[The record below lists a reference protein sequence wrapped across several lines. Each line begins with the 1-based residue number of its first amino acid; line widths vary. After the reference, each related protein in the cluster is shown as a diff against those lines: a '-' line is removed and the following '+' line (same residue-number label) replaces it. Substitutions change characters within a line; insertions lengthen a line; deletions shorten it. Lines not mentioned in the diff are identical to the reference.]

1 MLALTGTE
9 CIANKQTFFF
19 IYIDKRGI
27 LGLIILFI
35 FVTRLEMV
43 TKDNFPIFCNDLFS
57 IFHAHGKDCL
67 QNTPPSAFTFFPLWV
82 IAKYKSKSCCFI
94 SLENRITLF
103 KSFFL
108 SLTVRKDFFSSF
120 LFRHQKKT
128 KNE

>member
-35 FVTRLEMV
+35 FVTKLEMV

-103 KSFFL
+103 KSFFSL
-108 SLTVRKDFFSSF
+108 SNCSERFFFEFFVSASKEN
-120 LFRHQKKT
+120 KK
-128 KNE
+128 